1 MKKQDQHPI
10 WTSKIIFHI
19 GLLISILLFE
29 IITDGPT
36 KFGWAI
42 FSLIIILPISAII
55 SFAVLLRKQYT
66 QIVYSSL
73 GIAFLTVIIVSLGS
87 TLGYYGMLLA
97 WYASWALGCGIIN
110 KLWLQ

>member
-1 MKKQDQHPI
+1 
-10 WTSKIIFHI
+10 
-19 GLLISILLFE
+19 LFE

-55 SFAVLLRKQYT
+55 SFAVLLRKQYAR
-66 QIVYSSL
+66 IIYCSI

-87 TLGYYGMLLA
+87 TLGYYGMLLT
-97 WYASWALGCGIIN
+97 WSTSWALGYGMVN

>member
-1 MKKQDQHPI
+1 MNDNIVPI
-10 WTSKIIFHI
+10 IIFPS

-29 IITDGPT
+29 IIIDGPT

-55 SFAVLLRKQYT
+55 SFAVLLRKQYAR
-66 QIVYSSL
+66 IIYCSI

-87 TLGYYGMLLA
+87 TLGYYGMLLT
-97 WYASWALGCGIIN
+97 WSTSWALGYGMVN